1 MRERPSSRLLVIDA
15 LERILLFRFEHKQG
29 SLAGQRFWATPGGGL
44 DPGESYA
51 RAACRELLEETG
63 LMVDDPGP
71 EVGQRIVTFQMP
83 DGEMVRADER
93 FFLVR
98 IDALDISTQRWTELE
113 REVMAVHRWW
123 SAAELR
129 STVEQVWPE
138 DLPDLLV
145 RAGVWKARIEVIGA
159 HSRAPYG

>member
-1 MRERPSSRLLVIDA
+1 MRERPSSRLLVIDP

-29 SLAGQRFWATPGGGL
+29 SLAGQRFWATPGGAL

-63 LMVDDPGP
+63 IMLDDPGP
-71 EVGQRIVTFQMP
+71 EVGQRIATFQMP

-98 IDALDISTQRWTELE
+98 VDALEISTERWTGLE
-113 REVMAVHRWW
+113 REVMAAHRWW
-123 SAAELR
+123 SAAELL
-129 STVEQVWPE
+129 STAEQVWPE
-138 DLPDLLV
+138 DLADLLV
-145 RAGVWKARIEVIGA
+145 RIGVWKAA
-159 HSRAPYG
+159 D